1 MYKTSRIAKFDQK
14 NVVYLAFVGKFNNTE
29 TFKYGKSTNYYVREM
44 TAHRKTFGPTFE
56 TRAIYETNY
65 KDQVE
70 VLLEKEL
77 KVRDLHRDMVFN
89 GKKQTEL
96 FVTTPTYKF
105 DFVDQLIK
113 DIIYDFDCKD
123 VHKASIELEKLKI
136 EKLRLMVEL
145 AKMRATKKTD

>member
-1 MYKTSRIAKFDQK
+1 
-14 NVVYLAFVGKFNNTE
+14 
-29 TFKYGKSTNYYVREM
+29 M

-77 KVRDLHRDMVFN
+77 KVRDLHRDMIFN
-89 GKKQTEL
+89 GKNQTEL

-123 VHKASIELEKLKI
+123 VHKVSIELEKLKI

-145 AKMRATKKTD
+145 AKMQQKKLTSI